1 MRLTGLAIHRST
13 DLFDGGSMTRLLP
26 PLHEGHAPI
35 FLHQAFDDALDA
47 YRQWGL
53 DMDEPAVVLDE
64 KNVPISAVFGRMRSC
79 TDLMPARILDEVR
92 ATAGDKAAGLPGET
106 PTYAEAAFLMRALCV
121 ARLRQ
126 E

>member
-1 MRLTGLAIHRST
+1 
-13 DLFDGGSMTRLLP
+13 MTRVLP

-47 YRQWGL
+47 YQQWGL
-53 DMDEPAVVLDE
+53 LMDEPAVMLE
-64 KNVPISAVFGRMRSC
+64 GRSVPISAVFGRMRSC
-79 TDLMPARILDEVR
+79 TDLMPSRIRDEVR
-92 ATAGDKAAGLPGET
+92 ATAGARAAGLPDDI

-121 ARLRQ
+121 ARLRR

>member
-1 MRLTGLAIHRST
+1 
-13 DLFDGGSMTRLLP
+13 MTRLLP

-53 DMDEPAVVLDE
+53 DTDEPAVVLDE

-79 TDLMPARILDEVR
+79 TDLMPARIIDEVR
-92 ATAGDKAAGLPGET
+92 ATAGDNAAGLPGDT